1 MNCKLNSGANFKKII
16 QLQGFI
22 YGSVLSSNNF
32 FFNNK
37 AQFVLAKSTG
47 ALTFFLGL
55 LIISRA
61 SAQST
66 TATGSMGVTTMI
78 LAGSPAANNYGGTG
92 SYCSVSADNMNF
104 AAYTGSSITATSTV
118 SVECTNGTG
127 YSISFNDT
135 PDAAPAYY
143 LVRVGG
149 NSSTASDRLNV
160 TFANT
165 AGATMTNGAATISGT
180 GTGIGSSAIAG
191 TITGTMASGQTGKT
205 AGSYSKMMTLNIVYN

>member
-1 MNCKLNSGANFKKII
+1 MSCNNLF
-16 QLQGFI
+16 LQKRAK
-22 YGSVLSSNNF
+22 VL
-32 FFNNK
+32 
-37 AQFVLAKSTG
+37 LAKSTST
-47 ALTFFLGL
+47 LTYLLGL

-66 TATGSMGVTTMI
+66 TVTGSMGVTTMI

-92 SYCSVSADNMNF
+92 SYCSVSAGNMNF
-104 AAYTGSSITATSTV
+104 AAYTGSSINATSTV

-149 NSSTASDRLNV
+149 NSATASDRLNV
-160 TFANT
+160 
-165 AGATMTNGAATISGT
+165 IYQ
-180 GTGIGSSAIAG
+180 IP
-191 TITGTMASGQTGKT
+191 QVP
-205 AGSYSKMMTLNIVYN
+205 L